1 MFSEMRLFEAVSAF
15 AERSRVPVLVGAPA
29 LLFLSACAVGPD
41 FQKPA
46 PPPVTG
52 YTASPLQTTEA
63 APGVVG
69 GDAQRFLAGSD
80 VPGDWWT
87 LFHSK
92 PLNDLIEQGLK
103 NNPGLKSA
111 EASLRQTHEQA
122 LAARGAFFPA
132 VAAGFAASRQA
143 QSNVLAPTL
152 TSNELEYNLF
162 TPQLNV
168 SYMPDVFGLHR
179 RTVESLDAQAEAVRY
194 QMIAT
199 YTTLVNNV
207 VATVVQEASTRGRST
222 RRTR

>member
-15 AERSRVPVLVGAPA
+15 SEKCRGLILTSGPA
-29 LLFLSACAVGPD
+29 LLLLSACAVGPD

-46 PPPVTG
+46 PPPVTS
-52 YTASPLQTTEA
+52 YTASPLQATEA

-122 LAARGAFFPA
+122 LGRARRVLPRRCSGLRGIAPGAIEC
-132 VAAGFAASRQA
+132 AGAHA
-143 QSNVLAPTL
+143 
-152 TSNELEYNLF
+152 
-162 TPQLNV
+162 
-168 SYMPDVFGLHR
+168 H
-179 RTVESLDAQAEAVRY
+179 
-194 QMIAT
+194 
-199 YTTLVNNV
+199 
-207 VATVVQEASTRGRST
+207 VQRAGI
-222 RRTR
+222 